1 MASKDYYDILG
12 VSRTASEGEI
22 KKAYRALALKY
33 HPDKNSGDAAAEERF
48 KEAAEAYNVL
58 RDPEKRQTYD
68 THGAE
73 GLSGFGTPG
82 GFQNVDDIFKMFGDI
97 FGGGG
102 GGGGSVFGDIF
113 GGQSVRNR
121 GENLRAHIEISFE
134 EAAEGVH
141 KTLSIRRAS
150 RCSRC
155 SGRGGKDGSEPVSC
169 DTCRGA
175 GQVLQS
181 QGFFSL
187 RTACPTC
194 RGDGVVISDPCPSCN
209 GEGRVTGKE
218 EVDVEI
224 PAGIDDGT
232 RLRVTGHGNDGVRGG
247 PPGDIHIGIGLRPH
261 QFFRRIDDD
270 IICEIPISYS
280 QAALGAQIEVPTLGG
295 RAEVKIPAGTQSGE
309 VLRLKGQGFPNVH
322 RRNRGDEL
330 VRIQVDVPR
339 KLGEEQEEI
348 LRRLAKIEER
358 EVSSSRRSFLDRLK
372 DYFG

>member
-12 VSRTASEGEI
+12 VSRTASEAEI

-33 HPDKNSGDAAAEERF
+33 HPDKNPGDAEAEKRF
-48 KEAAEAYNVL
+48 KESAEAYNVL
-58 RDPEKRQTYD
+58 RDQEKRQTYD
-68 THGAE
+68 TYGSE
-73 GLSGFGTPG
+73 GLSGFGGQG

-102 GGGGSVFGDIF
+102 GGGSVFGDIF
-113 GGQSVRNR
+113 GGQSVHNR

-141 KTLSIRRAS
+141 KTLGIRRAK
-150 RCSRC
+150 RCSPC
-155 SGRGGKDGSEPVSC
+155 KGKGGRDGSDPVTC
-169 DTCRGA
+169 DTCKGQ

-187 RTACPTC
+187 RTACPSC
-194 RGDGVVISDPCPSCN
+194 RGEGVVISDPCKTCD
-209 GEGRVTGKE
+209 GEGRVLGKE
-218 EVDVEI
+218 DVEVDI

-247 PPGDIHIGIGLRPH
+247 PAGDIHIGISLKPH

-270 IICEIPISYS
+270 VICEIPIGYS
-280 QAALGAQIEVPTLGG
+280 QAALGASIEVPTLAG
-295 RAEVKIPAGTQSGE
+295 RAEVKIPPGTQSGE

-322 RRNRGDEL
+322 GRRRGDEL
-330 VRIQVDVPR
+330 VRIQVDVPK
-339 KLGEEQEEI
+339 KLSEEQEEI
-348 LRRLAKIEER
+348 LRRLAEIEER
-358 EVSSSRRSFLDRLK
+358 EVSGGRRSFLDRLK
-372 DYFG
+372 DYFA